1 MKANKH
7 LMMNNDRAQAG
18 IGTLII
24 FIAMVLVAAVAAA
37 VLIQTSGVL
46 QEKAQSTGKQAA
58 QEVSSNLMIKGI
70 EGSRLSTAD
79 ATSETVDLLKVKV
92 ALNIGS
98 SPIDL
103 NQVVITVS
111 DGDSINDLVYASND
125 KTYGVAMTNFDAS
138 NTSAQ
143 NMVNLTTEDAGSPL
157 SDSNGKFFFI
167 VEQIRDEDESFSQAE
182 PIMNQGDLVNI
193 YISTV
198 STTGVAGSYTIL
210 DEVTGLSALKDS
222 GIIITPR
229 STVNLIITPEAG
241 GSTTASFTAPSFG
254 VKKSIALWP

>member
-46 QEKAQSTGKQAA
+46 QERAQSTGKQAA
-58 QEVSSNLMIKGI
+58 QEVSSNLLIKGI
-70 EGSRLSTAD
+70 EGVRASGSSGTST
-79 ATSETVDLLKVKV
+79 TVDLLKVKV

-98 SPIDL
+98 SEIDL
-103 NQVVITVS
+103 NQVVITVT
-111 DGDSINDLVYASND
+111 DGDSINDLVYAGNS
-125 KTYGVAMTNFDAS
+125 KAYTKSMTNFSATA
-138 NTSAQ
+138 TSAA
-143 NMVNLTTEDAGSPL
+143 NMINLTTDDATLPL
-157 SDSNGKFFFI
+157 TDANGKYYFT

-198 STTGVAGSYTIL
+198 STAAKDGGFTTL
-210 DEVTGLSALKDS
+210 DEVTVSGLKDS
-222 GIIITPR
+222 GITVSPR
-229 STVNLIITPEAG
+229 STVNLILTPEAG
-241 GSTTASFTAPSFG
+241 STTSAEFTSPSFG
-254 VKKSIALWP
+254 VRKSIALWP

>member
-46 QEKAQSTGKQAA
+46 QEKAQATGKQATE
-58 QEVSSNLMIKGI
+58 EVSSNLMIKSI
-70 EGSRLSTAD
+70 EGIRANNDTTAANMSD
-79 ATSETVDLLKVKV
+79 TVDLLKVTV

-98 SPIDL
+98 SQIDL
-103 NQVVITVS
+103 NQAVITIT
-111 DGDSINDLVYASND
+111 DGLTTNDLVYANND
-125 KTYGVAMTNFDAS
+125 KTYGAAMTGFDATA
-138 NTSAQ
+138 TSAA
-143 NMVNLTTEDAGSPL
+143 NMITLVQGTDTADRYFVL
-157 SDSNGKFFFI
+157 
-167 VEQIRDEDESFSQAE
+167 EQMRDEDDSFTQAT

-198 STTGVAGSYTIL
+198 SSTATAYTDL
-210 DEVTGLSALKDS
+210 DDETATGLDS
-222 GIIITPR
+222 GLSLTPRSNVNIIITPE
-229 STVNLIITPEAG
+229 SG
-241 GSTTASFTAPSFG
+241 SSTTAGFTTPTFSIA
-254 VKKSIALWP
+254 KSLALWP

>member
-46 QEKAQSTGKQAA
+46 QERAQSTGKQAA
-58 QEVSSNLMIKGI
+58 QEVSSNLLIKGI
-70 EGSRLSTAD
+70 EGVRASGSGT
-79 ATSETVDLLKVKV
+79 TSETVDLLKVKV

-98 SPIDL
+98 SEIDL
-103 NQVVITVS
+103 NQVVITVT
-111 DGDSINDLVYASND
+111 DGDSINDLVYAGNS
-125 KTYGVAMTNFDAS
+125 KAYGDAMTNFSSTAS
-138 NTSAQ
+138 SAANMIVLATENTTDMGNNSR
-143 NMVNLTTEDAGSPL
+143 
-157 SDSNGKFFFI
+157 FFFT

-198 STTGVAGSYTIL
+198 STTASAGSHTTL
-210 DEVTGLSALKDS
+210 DEVALSGLKDS
-222 GIIITPR
+222 GITVSPR
-229 STVNLIITPEAG
+229 STVNLILTPEAG
-241 GSTTASFTAPSFG
+241 STTSAGFTSPSFG
-254 VKKSIALWP
+254 VRKSIALWP

>member
-70 EGSRLSTAD
+70 EGARLSTDA

-111 DGDSINDLVYASND
+111 DGDSINDLVYAAND
-125 KTYGVAMTNFDAS
+125 KTYGEMTGFNAS
-138 NTSAQ
+138 NSSAL
-143 NMVNLTTEDAGSPL
+143 NMVELATGNTTDLGNNSR
-157 SDSNGKFFFI
+157 FYFI

-198 STTGVAGSYTIL
+198 STTGAEGSFTIL
-210 DEVTGLSALKDS
+210 DEVTGLADLKDS
-222 GIIITPR
+222 GIVISPR
-229 STVNLIITPEAG
+229 SDVNLIITPEAG
-241 GSTTASFTAPSFG
+241 GSTTAGFTAPSFG
-254 VKKSIALWP
+254 VKKSIAL

>member
-46 QEKAQSTGKQAA
+46 QERAQATGKQAA
-58 QEVSSNLMIKGI
+58 QEVSSNLLIKGI
-70 EGSRLSTAD
+70 EGVRSSN
-79 ATSETVDLLKVKV
+79 ATDNSATVDLLKVKV

-98 SPIDL
+98 SEIDL

-111 DGDSINDLVYASND
+111 DGNSINDLVYAGNT
-125 KTYGVAMTNFDAS
+125 KAYGVGMNNFDAS
-138 NTSAQ
+138 ASSAT
-143 NMVNLTTEDAGSPL
+143 NMQWLVNNSSSLGP
-157 SDSNGKFFFI
+157 NPKYFFTL
-167 VEQIRDEDESFSQAE
+167 EQIRDEDESFSQAE

-198 STTGVAGSYTIL
+198 STSGAAGSFDTL
-210 DEVTGLSALKDS
+210 DEVTVSDLKDS
-222 GIIITPR
+222 GITVSPR

-241 GSTTASFTAPSFG
+241 STTSAGFTAPSFG
-254 VKKSIALWP
+254 VKKSLALWP

>member
-46 QEKAQSTGKQAA
+46 QERAQSTGKQAA
-58 QEVSSNLMIKGI
+58 EEVSSNLMIKGI
-70 EGSRLSTAD
+70 EGIRANNDTTAANMSD
-79 ATSETVDLLKVKV
+79 TIDLLKVKV

-98 SPIDL
+98 SEIDL
-103 NQVVITVS
+103 NQAVITIT
-111 DGDSINDLVYASND
+111 DGLTTNDLVYANND
-125 KTYGVAMTNFDAS
+125 RTYGVVMDGFDADV
-138 NTSAQ
+138 TSAA
-143 NMVNLTTEDAGSPL
+143 NMIEMVEGNATQ
-157 SDSNGKFFFI
+157 FFV
-167 VEQIRDEDESFSQAE
+167 VEKIRDEDGSFTQAS

-198 STTGVAGSYTIL
+198 SSTSAAINYTSL
-210 DEVTGLSALKDS
+210 DEQPVTAVSTGLTLE
-222 GIIITPR
+222 PR
-229 STVNLIITPEAG
+229 SSVSLVITPESG
-241 GSTTASFTAPSFG
+241 SSTTAGFTTPTFSIA
-254 VKKSIALWP
+254 KSVALWP